1 MKKGIMDYKAV
12 EHNLGFAFKNKNL
25 LETSLTHRSYLN
37 ENRGQDLSNNERL
50 EFLGDAVL
58 ELIISEYIF
67 NKYSERAEGELTSIR
82 SSIVRTESLA
92 QESRK
97 LELGKYLRM
106 SKGEKDSGGEDK
118 DYLLANTYEAVLGAI
133 YLDQGIGRCKE
144 FVKKTLFIKIDEIVK
159 NQLYIDPK
167 TEAQELIQAQRKTTP
182 KYKVLKEEGPD
193 HDKIFTVAI
202 EINGKRETVGKGSS
216 KQKAEEDAASKI
228 IKILKKK
235 E

>member
-1 MKKGIMDYKAV
+1 MKKEMMDYKII
-12 EHNLGFAFKNKNL
+12 ESNLGLTFRDKEL
-25 LETSLTHRSYLN
+25 LGTALTHRSYLN
-37 ENRGQDLSNNERL
+37 ENRGQNLSNNERL

-58 ELIISEYIF
+58 ELIISQYIF

-97 LELGKYLRM
+97 LELGKHLRM
-106 SKGEKDSGGEDK
+106 SKGEKDSGGKDK

-133 YLDQGIGRCKE
+133 YLDQGFEQCKE
-144 FVKKTLFIKIDEIVK
+144 FVKRTLFTKIDEIVEK
-159 NQLYIDPK
+159 QLYIDPK

-228 IKILKKK
+228 IKILKNKK
-235 E
+235 